1 MLQKSAVL
9 KKSLFALL
17 TAWALA
23 AQPVAAQ
30 GAPKL
35 DDEALAARLIGT
47 WINPPDSPDY
57 ENFAS
62 SETYNADGSYEY
74 REYDDKECRIVSALL
89 KSRWHVWNGVIIT
102 EYDGGKA
109 LSDQVVSMEAERMVL
124 RSVDDGVTA
133 YRNRSTRCAPTTA
146 KK

>member
-1 MLQKSAVL
+1 VL
-9 KKSLFALL
+9 KKTLSAFVIISAL
-17 TAWALA
+17 T

-35 DDEALAARLIGT
+35 DDQTLTDRLVGT

-74 REYDDKECRIVSALL
+74 REYDDKDCRIVSALV
-89 KSRWHVWNGVIIT
+89 KSRWHVWNGVVIT
-102 EYDGGKA
+102 EYDGGKS
-109 LSDQVVSMEAERMVL
+109 LSDHIVSMDAERMVL
-124 RSVDDGVTA
+124 RSVDDGVTFF
-133 YRNRSTRCAPTTA
+133 RTRSTTCPPPATA
-146 KK
+146 RK

>member
-1 MLQKSAVL
+1 MLQKSTVL
-9 KKSLFALL
+9 QKSMLALM
-17 TAWALA
+17 TAWALTV
-23 AQPVAAQ
+23 QPVAAQ

-35 DDEALAARLIGT
+35 DDDALSAKLIGT
-47 WINPPDSPDY
+47 WINSPDSPDY
-57 ENFAS
+57 ENFVS

-74 REYDDKECRIVSALL
+74 REYDDQDCRIVSALL

-109 LSDQVVSMEAERMVL
+109 LSDHVVSMDAERMVL